1 MGIHYVHDK
10 QINGG
15 SCNSTSTNMQN
26 ISNKITL
33 NETKYIN
40 FLRTQ
45 TIGACFAAQA
55 QDVWD
60 LGPVSPV
67 Q

>member
-1 MGIHYVHDK
+1 MK
-10 QINGG
+10 
-15 SCNSTSTNMQN
+15 
-26 ISNKITL
+26 ISNKFPPKFFCEIV
-33 NETKYIN
+33 IV
-40 FLRTQ
+40 RTR
-45 TIGACFAAQA
+45 FAAQA

>member
-1 MGIHYVHDK
+1 MTQYDFNIFLNYIYIYIYV
-10 QINGG
+10 
-15 SCNSTSTNMQN
+15 
-26 ISNKITL
+26 
-33 NETKYIN
+33 
-40 FLRTQ
+40 RT
-45 TIGACFAAQA
+45 CFIAQA